1 MRLKMDVTLAWERRL
16 EVMFIDVRSPEAWAA
31 GHVPGARNVPL
42 ADVTKYASPLARLM
56 IELAVV
62 GADER
67 GTATAAATVQ
77 RALGVGVWEVAGG
90 LEAWRAAGLP
100 LASLPARSCA

>member
-1 MRLKMDVTLAWERRL
+1 MDATLAWGRRL

-31 GHVPGARNVPL
+31 GPVPGARNVPL
-42 ADVTKYASPLARLM
+42 ADIPKYASPLGRLM

-62 GADER
+62 GADEPS
-67 GTATAAATVQ
+67 TAVAAATVQ

-100 LASLPARSCA
+100 LASLPARAAG